1 MYKVLKRQVGKLKSP
16 FQGMEYEP
24 NKLYTCEDF
33 CTDKSLDCAEGYY
46 ATDVDG
52 LIYSFRNLPEYEVWE
67 CEVGGRKVE
76 LDQFKR
82 RYEKIKLIRHVPNN
96 EVKKLALEVETEVG
110 YKLSEALFPIN
121 PLEIQRNNPPT
132 EEELLWL
139 EEWVSVRNSVRN
151 SMWNIVRVSVGNS
164 VGSSVWNSVWD
175 SVWDSVGD
183 SVGDGVWDS
192 VWNSV
197 WNFAL
202 SVWDSVWNSV
212 WNSVRDSVWDSV
224 YAYISGLF
232 PNIKNWKYI
241 DHPEGVNPLQPGI
254 NLWKAGLVPSY
265 DGKKW
270 RLHAGKN
277 AEVVWEEKT

>member
-46 ATDVDG
+46 ATDADG

-76 LDQFKR
+76 IDQFKR

-96 EVKKLALEVETEVG
+96 EVKKLALEVETKVG

-139 EEWVSVRNSVRN
+139 EEWVGVRNSVRN
-151 SMWNIVRVSVGNS
+151 SVWYSVG
-164 VGSSVWNSVWD
+164 VSVWNSVWDSVRD

-183 SVGDGVWDS
+183 SVWYSVGVS

-197 WNFAL
+197 WGD
-202 SVWDSVWNSV
+202 VGNSV
-212 WNSVRDSVWDSV
+212 ENRVWDSVWDSV

-270 RLHAGKN
+270 RLHAGEN
-277 AEVVWEEKT
+277 AEVVWEGKT